1 MNYFFRLD
9 AIIHLIDHSIMETW
23 SLYTL
28 GNQKQI
34 VWFASCDIHFIVVV

>member
-1 MNYFFRLD
+1 
-9 AIIHLIDHSIMETW
+9 METW
-23 SLYTL
+23 LFYAL